1 MADSL
6 DPVSGGE
13 IALYESPDGEVRLDV
28 SVREESVWL
37 ALDQM
42 AELFGRDK
50 SVISRHLHNVFG
62 SGELVREAVVAKSA
76 TTAADGK
83 TYQVDYYNLDAIIS
97 VGYRVNS
104 RRGTQFRIWATGT
117 LREHLLRGYTL
128 NERRLR
134 EKGLAEMEQALE
146 LLSRTLDR
154 HALVHPEGRA
164 VLDIIGRYARAWRLL
179 LDYDEDRLASAPA
192 HPLPATPVLALE
204 EARSAIREL
213 RDSLLERGEAG
224 SLFGQERG
232 HQLEAI
238 LAAIEQTFGGEA
250 LYASAQTRAA
260 HLLYFVIKDHP
271 FSDGNKRI
279 GSMLFLEYLARSSL
293 LDRAD
298 GLPRFDDN
306 ALVALALL
314 VAESDPAHKE
324 LMIRLVLG
332 LLDEG
337 SARPSAPA
345 AAAAQA

>member
-1 MADSL
+1 MAEPI
-6 DPVSGGE
+6 DPISGGE
-13 IALYESPDGEVRLDV
+13 IALYESPNGDVRLDV
-28 SVREESVWL
+28 SLGEGSVWL
-37 ALDQM
+37 SLDQM
-42 AELFGRDK
+42 VELFGRDK
-50 SVISRHLHNVFG
+50 SVISRHLRNVFR

-104 RRGTQFRIWATGT
+104 RRGTQFRIWATGA

-154 HALVHPEGRA
+154 HDLVRPGGHA

-192 HPLPATPVLALE
+192 NPLPAAPVLALE
-204 EARSAIREL
+204 VARSAIREL

-232 HQLEAI
+232 HQFEAI

-279 GSMLFLEYLARSSL
+279 GSLLFLEYLGRSGL
-293 LDRAD
+293 LERPD

-306 ALVALALL
+306 SLVALALL
-314 VAESDPAHKE
+314 VAESDPAHKD

-337 SARPSAPA
+337 SAHPSAPA
-345 AAAAQA
+345 ASATRA